1 MDYNNGAFSSF
12 CIGNLSRR
20 LGLPLQRKTTY
31 AMKLRSLTY
40 SLILLLCHATG
51 AWAQQETD
59 SLTHSAEGKLRQ
71 AWVHRIEAEFMQ
83 GTILHT
89 NSYLQGQNFEL
100 RTMNHAAS
108 AKLKYAFM
116 PPPESEMAHI
126 YKGVYQGI
134 GVARHDFNPQLGNPF
149 SAFIF
154 QGAQIAR
161 LSRQLTFNYE
171 WNLGLTFGW
180 HPYDRET
187 NPDNLVIG
195 SHVTAYI
202 NLDAYLAWRLSR
214 QVDVNIGW
222 SVSHFSNGNTKFPNY
237 GLNTTGP
244 RLSVAYYPNRQA
256 LTPTTYSHPAFQ
268 RHMSYDLT
276 LFGSWRRRG
285 YYTEENVPLVI
296 PGSFAVFGFNF
307 NPMYNLNH
315 WFNLGVSLDGVY
327 DRSANIEV
335 DDIYDVQQ
343 ISRPS
348 TGKQMALGLSGRAE
362 FVMPYFTINIGIG
375 QNFVNNKGDFKGVYE
390 TVNLKLGITRALFA
404 NIGYCLND
412 FKHPNYLMLGLG
424 LRFNHRRATR

>member
-1 MDYNNGAFSSF
+1 
-12 CIGNLSRR
+12 
-20 LGLPLQRKTTY
+20 
-31 AMKLRSLTY
+31 MKST
-40 SLILLLCHATG
+40 ILLFINLAWVLCHATNIQ
-51 AWAQQETD
+51 ALPQESD
-59 SLTHSAEGKLRQ
+59 SLAASAAVDTHKT
-71 AWVHRIEAEFMQ
+71 WVHRIEAEFMQ
-83 GTILHT
+83 GAILHT
-89 NSYLQGQNFEL
+89 NSYLQGQNAEL
-100 RTMNHAAS
+100 RTMNHAAA

-116 PPPESEMAHI
+116 PAPQSPTAHI
-126 YKGVYQGI
+126 YQGVYQGV
-134 GVARHDFNPQLGNPF
+134 GVAYHDFNPQLGNPF
-149 SAFIF
+149 SFFIF

-161 LSRQLTFNYE
+161 LARKLTFNYE

-180 HPYDRET
+180 HPYDKEN

-222 SVSHFSNGNTKFPNY
+222 SVSHFSNGNTKFPNC

-244 RLSVAYYPNRQA
+244 RLSVAYYPNRTDPQA
-256 LTPTTYSHPAFQ
+256 ANKPHAAFKK
-268 RHMSYDLT
+268 HVSYDLT

-285 YYTEENVPLVI
+285 YYTDMYEPLVI

-327 DRSANIEV
+327 DRSANIQV
-335 DDIYDVQQ
+335 DDIYNVQQ

-348 TGKQMALGLSGRAE
+348 AGKQMALGLSGRAE
-362 FVMPYFTINIGIG
+362 FVMPYFTINIGVG
-375 QNFVNNKGDFKGVYE
+375 QNFVNNKGDLNGVYE
-390 TVNLKLGITRALFA
+390 TVNLKLGITRMLYA

-424 LRFNHRRATR
+424 LRFNHQRATR